1 MRSDGSMRAHSGTL
15 ILAMSC
21 IQLANGFFGTFMS
34 LRVAMEGFD
43 ATLAGL
49 VLSSYF
55 SGLRSARV
63 RDLFEQAR
71 EQDRPDKKGP
81 SDIFWC
87 NRSNEL
93 RAMTTG
99 LKTLSKKPAGIM

>member
-43 ATLAGL
+43 ATRAGL

-55 SGLRSARV
+55 SGFTLGACTRSLRASART
-63 RDLFEQAR
+63 R
-71 EQDRPDKKGP
+71 
-81 SDIFWC
+81 
-87 NRSNEL
+87 
-93 RAMTTG
+93 
-99 LKTLSKKPAGIM
+99 PAGQEGTVGYLLVQWE

>member
-1 MRSDGSMRAHSGTL
+1 
-15 ILAMSC
+15 
-21 IQLANGFFGTFMS
+21 
-34 LRVAMEGFD
+34 
-43 ATLAGL
+43 
-49 VLSSYF
+49 
-55 SGLRSARV
+55 V

-87 NRSNEL
+87 NGSNEL

-99 LKTLSKKPAGIM
+99 LKTLSKKPAWIM